1 MKLYA
6 SLQTTRRKFLGYK
19 MNTLPATAEYDTPN
33 SAPTTESVV
42 SDIHEPPMTDLE
54 RAQFEAISI
63 ASDRHSVNP
72 DTEPYD
78 QGRIESIGAKV
89 LDVANDAVELDPT
102 DPRSLREVGACV
114 VRYREDAILRVQ

>member
-19 MNTLPATAEYDTPN
+19 MNTSPATAEY

-114 VRYREDAILRVQ
+114 VRYREYAILQVK

>member
-19 MNTLPATAEYDTPN
+19 MNTSPATAEYNTPN
-33 SAPTTESVV
+33 IAPTTESVV
-42 SDIHEPPMTDLE
+42 SGIHKSPMTDLE
-54 RAQFEAISI
+54 RAQSEAISI
-63 ASDRHSVNP
+63 ASDQHPVNP
-72 DTEPYD
+72 DTELYD

-114 VRYREDAILRVQ
+114 VRYREAAILRVQ